1 MPLIL
6 KAPIVKSE
14 PKELLPSTS
23 LEKLRSTAVERKKLD
38 VPMEISNNQEAV
50 ALRDEIRQLKQVRD
64 ELKKA
69 NGREREGGVELV
81 VNGERKKV
89 SKTSRYLLDM
99 LTLDDQ

>member
-14 PKELLPSTS
+14 SRELLPSTS
-23 LEKLRSTAVERKKLD
+23 LEKLRSTAVEEKKLSSLLGTKYD
-38 VPMEISNNQEAV
+38 DEAE
-50 ALRDEIRQLKQVRD
+50 ALRDEICQLKKARD